1 MSADTET
8 DATIKQANQNPI
20 SIRSARHE
28 DLHAIAD
35 THRRALGPGRF
46 ALTAYRVRE
55 GTPPISD
62 YCQVAE
68 CDNKLLAAV
77 RFTQVSI
84 GGQHGALLLGPLAV
98 DPDYLN
104 KGFGRALIDAGI
116 ATARKSGVQLV
127 VLVGDSSYYGRLGFL
142 PVPPGQIEFPGP
154 VNPARILAMELSA
167 GALTKFS
174 GALRAS
180 TQ

>member
-1 MSADTET
+1 
-8 DATIKQANQNPI
+8 
-20 SIRSARHE
+20 
-28 DLHAIAD
+28 
-35 THRRALGPGRF
+35 
-46 ALTAYRVRE
+46 
-55 GTPPISD
+55 
-62 YCQVAE
+62 
-68 CDNKLLAAV
+68 
-77 RFTQVSI
+77 
-84 GGQHGALLLGPLAV
+84 
-98 DPDYLN
+98 
-104 KGFGRALIDAGI
+104 LIDAGI